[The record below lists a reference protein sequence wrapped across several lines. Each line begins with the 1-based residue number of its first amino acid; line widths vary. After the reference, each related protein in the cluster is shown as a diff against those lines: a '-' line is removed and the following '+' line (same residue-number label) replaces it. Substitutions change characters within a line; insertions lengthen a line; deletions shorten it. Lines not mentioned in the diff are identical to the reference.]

1 MSNDAQH
8 RDAVWAVRRGGAE
21 RVYVRIADMNLS
33 ANGAHPPQPEP
44 YAWCLACRR
53 SRPCVRNQG
62 TTDWQTVPV
71 YTCCTCGQIIHEAA
85 PDIVAVPPPDTSPD
99 AER

>member
-1 MSNDAQH
+1 
-8 RDAVWAVRRGGAE
+8 
-21 RVYVRIADMNLS
+21 MNLS

-62 TTDWQTVPV
+62 TTDWQTTPI
-71 YTCCTCGQIIHEAA
+71 YTCRSCGQVTHETVTG
-85 PDIVAVPPPDTSPD
+85 IVAVPPPPYGTGRRALIPVMPPALSLVVP
-99 AER
+99 